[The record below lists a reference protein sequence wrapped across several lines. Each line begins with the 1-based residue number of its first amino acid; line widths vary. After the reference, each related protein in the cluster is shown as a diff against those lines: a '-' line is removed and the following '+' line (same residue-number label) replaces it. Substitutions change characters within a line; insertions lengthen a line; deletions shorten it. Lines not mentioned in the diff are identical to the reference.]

1 VYLTLVDGV
10 LLCAVSRSSVVLS
23 VKIIF
28 HDVGEVTCIGVVA
41 PVGVFIVVVVVDV
54 LVVVGGDVF

>member
-1 VYLTLVDGV
+1 
-10 LLCAVSRSSVVLS
+10 
-23 VKIIF
+23 
-28 HDVGEVTCIGVVA
+28 VVA